1 MFLMVV
7 SGNNRVDFFILSVSL
22 KLFCT
27 ECACSQRSS
36 RIPKL
41 VKQVT
46 FLSKYLDS
54 RPVKRKLIRS
64 RESLEFRKV
73 DVLVRRTVEKL
84 SWKSETQHQST
95 QFYGR
100 HSTFINVVRLSSPQ
114 QGQFVDCVLTRTLPS
129 SWHASVRW
137 EFGFLCLFKKK

>member
-1 MFLMVV
+1 MFLMVN
-7 SGNNRVDFFILSVSL
+7 SENNRCHFFILSVISL

-41 VKQVT
+41 VKQVK
-46 FLSKYLDS
+46 FLSKHLDS
-54 RPVKRKLIRS
+54 HPVKRKLIRS

-84 SWKSETQHQST
+84 SCKSETQHQST

-114 QGQFVDCVLTRTLPS
+114 QGQFVDCVLTRPFS
-129 SWHASVRW
+129 SS
-137 EFGFLCLFKKK
+137 